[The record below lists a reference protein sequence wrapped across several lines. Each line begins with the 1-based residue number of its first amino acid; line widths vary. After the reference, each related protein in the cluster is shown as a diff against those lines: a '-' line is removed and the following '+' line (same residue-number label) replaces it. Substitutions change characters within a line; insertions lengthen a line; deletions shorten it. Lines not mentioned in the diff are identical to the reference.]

1 MVRLLSPPE
10 PGIAVERMATASAR
24 PTILVVEDEPPIL
37 EIIAFLL
44 EEENFQVL
52 QARHGEAALSLLDE
66 NEPDLII
73 SDVRMPGM
81 DGFTLCEQ
89 VRSTPAF
96 AQIPFI
102 FLTAKGE
109 RADVR
114 RGMGLGADDYLI
126 KPFEPE
132 ELLSAVRVRLARAAE
147 AQAAISKVGTEL
159 QDQIIH
165 TLTHEFRTPLSL
177 VLGYTDLLESSG
189 PGMNENDFQKALRG
203 LHSGSL
209 RLMSLV
215 EDFLLLSRLRAG
227 IIARELGETPPDPLY
242 PDSVVQQVV
251 QKAQSRASARNVSL
265 EVNRAARDLQVAI
278 EAQHLAEIVR
288 RLTDNAIRFSKSDG
302 GRVVVTTR
310 HEKGSWVLSIADSGI
325 GIPQEA
331 LPRIFEAFH
340 QVDRAKMEQQGA
352 GVGLAIVQGLAEV
365 YGGQVGVTS
374 TLGKGSTFTVW
385 LPLAQDA
392 PPR

>member
-1 MVRLLSPPE
+1 
-10 PGIAVERMATASAR
+10 MATASAR
-24 PTILVVEDEPPIL
+24 PTILVVEDEPQIL

-44 EEENFQVL
+44 EEENFRVL
-52 QARHGEAALSLLDE
+52 QAIHGEAALSLLDE
-66 NEPDLII
+66 NKPDLII
-73 SDVRMPGM
+73 SDIRMPGM

-96 AQIPFI
+96 AQTPFI

-147 AQAAISKVGTEL
+147 TQAAISKVGTEL

-227 IIARELGETPPDPLY
+227 IIARELGESPPDPLY
-242 PDSVVQQVV
+242 PDSVVLQVV
-251 QKAQSRASARNVSL
+251 QKAQSGASARNVSL
-265 EVNRAARDLQVAI
+265 EVNSAAPDLQVTI

-310 HEKGSWVLSIADSGI
+310 HEGGSWVLSIADSGI

-374 TLGKGSTFTVW
+374 TLGKGSIFTVW
-385 LPLAQDA
+385 LPLAQAA
-392 PPR
+392 PPK